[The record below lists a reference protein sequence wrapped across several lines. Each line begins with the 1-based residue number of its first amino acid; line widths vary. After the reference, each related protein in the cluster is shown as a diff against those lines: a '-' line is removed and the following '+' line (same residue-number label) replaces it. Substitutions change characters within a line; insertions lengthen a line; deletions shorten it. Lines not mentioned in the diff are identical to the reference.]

1 MVLQGGWFAVDLSKG
16 SECLVAEFLQS
27 PCSYTLSLNHTVLKA
42 DQARVLL
49 GLGLKCV
56 VKGSV
61 QFLLTSLLQG
71 TLSDGLFLVGR
82 GP

>member
-1 MVLQGGWFAVDLSKG
+1 MAGLQ
-16 SECLVAEFLQS
+16 
-27 PCSYTLSLNHTVLKA
+27 NHTVLKA

-61 QFLLTSLLQG
+61 QFLLTSLLQR